1 MLYISYLVNYLCYVQ
16 HPGQDVVVMQFN
28 CNLTKAK
35 DMVKNMTDR
44 ATVLLY
50 AIFWSRQGRFTLNCA
65 ELFVVCLGSTGVD
78 HVDGVARRFLVVVHH
93 SHGAM

>member
-1 MLYISYLVNYLCYVQ
+1 MLSVASC
-16 HPGQDVVVMQFN
+16 VVMQFN
-28 CNLTKAK
+28 CDLTKAK

-65 ELFVVCLGSTGVD
+65 ELFVVCVGSTGVY
-78 HVDGVARRFLVVVHH
+78 HVDGVARDPARDSF
-93 SHGAM
+93 SEGQ